1 MSYKVTDIN
10 KPMTEEELL
19 EGCKKGDSK
28 YQYMLY
34 KKFASTMFV
43 VCRRYATSLEE
54 AEDVLQDGF
63 IKVFANLDKYRGDGS
78 LEGWVRRIMVNTA
91 LNQYRS
97 SLKTLY
103 QLDINEVHEVIED
116 KRSSNLDKLNANVL
130 LKMIETL
137 PNGYK
142 LIFNLYEIE
151 GYAHKEIAEMLNIS
165 INTSKSQLLKAR
177 RVLQKKIE
185 DLTASENKVLKQ

>member
-1 MSYKVTDIN
+1 MNEANN
-10 KPMTEEELL
+10 KMTEEELL
-19 EGCKKGDSK
+19 AGCNKGDNK
-28 YQYMLY
+28 CQYMLY
-34 KKFASTMFV
+34 KKYASMMLA
-43 VCRRYATSLEE
+43 VCRRYASSLEE

-63 IKVFANLDKYRGDGS
+63 VKVFTNLDKYRGDGS
-78 LEGWVRRIMVNTA
+78 LEGWIRRIMVNTA

-103 QLDINEVHEVIED
+103 QLDVTEMHEVIED
-116 KRSSNLDKLNANVL
+116 NRNSNLDKLNANVL

-137 PNGYK
+137 PDGYK
-142 LIFNLYEIE
+142 LVFNLYEIE
-151 GYAHKEIAEMLNIS
+151 GYAHKEIAEMLNVS

-185 DLTASENKVLKQ
+185 DLTAKENKVLQRK

>member
-1 MSYKVTDIN
+1 MKEANT
-10 KPMTEEELL
+10 KMTEEELL
-19 EGCKKGDSK
+19 AGCNNGDNK
-28 YQYMLY
+28 CQYMLY
-34 KKFASTMFV
+34 KKFAPVMLA
-43 VCRRYATSLEE
+43 VCRRYASSLEE

-63 IKVFANLDKYRGDGS
+63 IKIFNNLDKYRGDGS
-78 LEGWVRRIMVNTA
+78 LEGWIRRIMVNTA

-103 QLDINEVHEVIED
+103 QLDVTEIQELIED
-116 KRSSNLDKLNANVL
+116 NRSTHLDKMNANVL

-137 PNGYK
+137 PKGYK

-177 RVLQKKIE
+177 RVLQKKVE
-185 DLTASENKVLKQ
+185 ELTERENKLLRR

>member
-1 MSYKVTDIN
+1 MNDAN
-10 KPMTEEELL
+10 KTMIEEELL
-19 EGCKKGDSK
+19 DGCMQGDQK
-28 YQYMLY
+28 FQYMLY
-34 KKFASTMFV
+34 KKFSPTMLA
-43 VCRRYATSLEE
+43 VCRRYTNSIED

-63 IKVFANLDKYRGDGS
+63 IKVFNNLDKYRRDGS

-97 SLKTLY
+97 NLKTLY
-103 QLDINEVHEVIED
+103 QLDIDELQHVIED
-116 KRSSNLDKLNANVL
+116 ARPSNFDNLNLNVL
-130 LKMIETL
+130 LKMIESL
-137 PNGYK
+137 PDGYK

-177 RVLQKKIE
+177 RVLQKKLE
-185 DLTASENKVLKQ
+185 ELNTHENRILKKQND

>member
-1 MSYKVTDIN
+1 
-10 KPMTEEELL
+10 
-19 EGCKKGDSK
+19 
-28 YQYMLY
+28 ML
-34 KKFASTMFV
+34 A
-43 VCRRYATSLEE
+43 VCRRYTNSLED

-63 IKVFANLDKYRGDGS
+63 IKVFNNLDKYRRDGS

-97 SLKTLY
+97 NLKTLY
-103 QLDINEVHEVIED
+103 QLDIDELQQVIED
-116 KRSSNLDKLNANVL
+116 ARPSNFDKLNANVL

-137 PNGYK
+137 PDGYK

-177 RVLQKKIE
+177 RVLQKKLE
-185 DLTASENKVLKQ
+185 ELTAHETKVLEKYKD

>member
-1 MSYKVTDIN
+1 MNDAN
-10 KPMTEEELL
+10 KKMTEEELL
-19 EGCKKGDSK
+19 EGCIQGDQK
-28 YQYMLY
+28 FQYMLY
-34 KKFASTMFV
+34 KKFAPMMLA
-43 VCRRYATSLEE
+43 VCRRYTNSLED

-63 IKVFANLDKYRGDGS
+63 IKVFNNLDKYRRDGS

-97 SLKTLY
+97 NLKTLY
-103 QLDINEVHEVIED
+103 QLDIDELQQVIED
-116 KRSSNLDKLNANVL
+116 ARPSNFDKLNANVL

-137 PNGYK
+137 PDGYK

-177 RVLQKKIE
+177 RVLQKKLE
-185 DLTASENKVLKQ
+185 ELTAHETKVLEKYKD